1 MYKNR
6 DPEIAEQI
14 NQELTEAYMLWNIR
28 LDKCFLQN
36 RFQLSLQVNNL
47 LDEEYSDVMG
57 AKMPGRWIV
66 GGVTWN
72 FHR

>member
-1 MYKNR
+1 MYKTR

-14 NQELTEAYMLWNIR
+14 NQVLTDAYMLWNIR
-28 LDKCFLQN
+28 VDQYFWQN
-36 RFQLSLQVNNL
+36 RIQISLQVNNL
-47 LDEEYSDVMG
+47 LDEEYSDIMG
-57 AKMPGRWIV
+57 AKMPGRWIL